1 MRKIIL
7 YIAMSLD
14 GFIADKDGGVNW
26 LGGDGSE
33 PENFGRYAR
42 FIETIDTVIL
52 GWNTYHQ
59 IVTEL
64 SPDVWPY
71 AGKTSYVVTH
81 RQMENLEEIIFTGQ
95 NLPELIARLKAQEGK
110 DIWICGGAGIAQQL
124 MKENLIDEVCV
135 SVIPMLL
142 GEGIRLFEGAQM
154 SLKLMHTEQYNGIVD
169 LVYQV
174 RETI

>member
-1 MRKIIL
+1 MRRIIL

-14 GFIADKDGGVNW
+14 GFIADKNGGVHW

-33 PENFGRYAR
+33 PESFGSYSR

-52 GWNTYHQ
+52 GWNTYYQ

-64 SPDVWPY
+64 SPEVWPY

-81 RQMENLEEIIFTGQ
+81 RRKEDADGIIFTGQ
-95 NLPELIARLKAQEGK
+95 SLPELATRLKAQGGK
-110 DIWICGGAGIAQQL
+110 DIWICGGAGIAQQM

-142 GEGIRLFEGAQM
+142 GEGIRLFEGVQIP
-154 SLKLMHTEQYNGIVD
+154 LKLMRTEHYNGIVD